1 MLVCVVMGVAGCGK
15 STVGAAAA
23 KQLNAS
29 YVDGDDLHPA
39 ANIEKMSRGEPLNDE
54 DRKPWLI
61 AIGTTIRDANAPLLI
76 GCSALK
82 RTYRDLIR
90 ETAGKS
96 LSFLHLHGTRD
107 VLIERMKN
115 RPGHFMPVSLLD
127 SQLDTLELPDPDEN
141 AIQIDID
148 QPFDAV
154 VSQSVSVLSKLG
166 PG

>member
-15 STVGAAAA
+15 SSVGAAAA
-23 KQLNAS
+23 KHLNAN
-29 YVDGDDLHPA
+29 YVDGDDLHQA
-39 ANIEKMSRGEPLNDE
+39 ANIEKMSRGEPLNDD

-61 AIGTTIRDANAPLLI
+61 AIGNTIRDANVPLLI

-90 ETAGKS
+90 ETAGKPM
-96 LSFLHLHGTRD
+96 SFLHLHGARN
-107 VLIERMKN
+107 VLIERMKS

-141 AIQIDID
+141 AVQIDID
-148 QPFDAV
+148 QPFNVV
-154 VSQSVSVLSKLG
+154 VSQSIFALSKSG